1 VSAYTPIQKQATST
15 SLTIVTTAY
24 TAGDQAGA
32 QNTVSAIGAASGQVL
47 VNDISLADASAR
59 IAAHELR
66 FFSASVT
73 GAGDNNAVSFSDADN
88 AKRQGPVIYASSI
101 ITDSLNS
108 SVDYAFKPFVAT
120 CDASGNLYFYCI
132 LRAVPVSNFFSAV
145 GDLIWTIGAFRIS

>member
-88 AKRQGPVIYASSI
+88 A
-101 ITDSLNS
+101 
-108 SVDYAFKPFVAT
+108 
-120 CDASGNLYFYCI
+120 
-132 LRAVPVSNFFSAV
+132 
-145 GDLIWTIGAFRIS
+145 